1 MYQGAD
7 FSEFV
12 QMRRAADAARV
23 TGTDTS
29 AHSLTHTAQAD
40 PAYYMCC
47 GTSSVLT
54 IWRPRAGEIVF
65 GGGGSGGGGGL
76 GAVEVHVWGAFL
88 PAGRVRVDVAMELS
102 ACPAP
107 LRIGLGAGSNG
118 KVSVW
123 GLLSATHET
132 RHGENTANTADTV
145 PNAVSNGE
153 NVGENA
159 VANASAAAAPRS
171 LQIAALLVTEGDG
184 REQVEEE
191 LDRISVLLPW
201 RSAEACVSPSQ
212 TPLASHPQPLL
223 PATCHVMVGVAADS
237 FRDLF
242 HLDSLAWPLPAPL
255 PPHLNLP
262 LAWYAVPLDEAD
274 AGVGARGGKEE
285 VGTCMLACQRHAR
298 CIAGVFVAASRE
310 RADGGRCGLLL
321 QASEVGLPTVSA
333 CVVCV
338 LWVLWVRVACVL
350 AWCVNVW
357 RVFQCCTSVRVHSQF
372 TRGRNRA
379 FDPKPLKRVATAGS
393 LRTIS
398 YH

>member
-12 QMRRAADAARV
+12 QMRRAAAAARV

-29 AHSLTHTAQAD
+29 AHSLTHTALAD

-65 GGGGSGGGGGL
+65 GGGGPGGGGGL

-118 KVSVW
+118 KLSVW
-123 GLLSATHET
+123 GLLSAAHET
-132 RHGENTANTADTV
+132 RHGEKTANTANTV
-145 PNAVSNGE
+145 PNAVSNW
-153 NVGENA
+153 ENA
-159 VANASAAAAPRS
+159 GANASAAAAAPKS

-184 REQVEEE
+184 RGQVEEE
-191 LDRISVLLPW
+191 LDRISVLLP
-201 RSAEACVSPSQ
+201 RPSAEACVSPSQ
-212 TPLASHPQPLL
+212 TPLAKHPQPLL

-237 FRDLF
+237 FRALF
-242 HLDSLAWPLPAPL
+242 KLDSLAWPLPTPL
-255 PPHLNLP
+255 PPHLNLA

-274 AGVGARGGKEE
+274 AGVGARGGEEE

-321 QASEVGLPTVSA
+321 QASEVALPTVSA

-338 LWVLWVRVACVL
+338 LCVLCVLWVLCERVACVL
-350 AWCVNVW
+350 ARCVYVW
-357 RVFQCCTSVRVHSQF
+357 RVFQWCTSVRVHSQL

-379 FDPKPLKRVATAGS
+379 FDPKTLKG
-393 LRTIS
+393 
-398 YH
+398 

>member
-1 MYQGAD
+1 VYLGAD

-12 QMRRAADAARV
+12 QMRRAAAAARV

-65 GGGGSGGGGGL
+65 GGGGSGDEGEL
-76 GAVEVHVWGAFL
+76 GAMELHVWGAFL

-118 KVSVW
+118 KMWVW
-123 GLLSATHET
+123 GLQSAAHET
-132 RHGENTANTADTV
+132 RQGEKTANTANTV
-145 PNAVSNGE
+145 PNTVSNGE
-153 NVGENA
+153 NVG
-159 VANASAAAAPRS
+159 ANTSAAAAPKS
-171 LQIAALLVTEGDG
+171 LHIAALLVTEGDG
-184 REQVEEE
+184 GEQVEEE

-201 RSAEACVSPSQ
+201 PSARACVSPSQ

-237 FRDLF
+237 FRTLF

-255 PPHLNLP
+255 PPHAHLNLA

-274 AGVGARGGKEE
+274 TGVGARGGKEE

-298 CIAGVFVAASRE
+298 CIAGVFVAALRE

-321 QASEVGLPTVSA
+321 QASEVGLPPVGACMMCAVCACGVRADAVGICVPCLSVVYQCASA
-333 CVVCV
+333 
-338 LWVLWVRVACVL
+338 LTTYERL
-350 AWCVNVW
+350 
-357 RVFQCCTSVRVHSQF
+357 
-372 TRGRNRA
+372 
-379 FDPKPLKRVATAGS
+379 
-393 LRTIS
+393 
-398 YH
+398 